1 MDFMWIYEP
10 EAWLALVTLTVLEIV
25 LGIDNIVFI
34 SIFVQPLPPG
44 LREKARIF
52 GLALA
57 MLTRIGL
64 LLTLAWIM
72 KLTAP
77 LFTVLAQEI
86 SGRDLILIGGG
97 LFLLVKSTLEIHS
110 SLEGGEPEHNVGGAA
125 GKLFLVIIVQ
135 IAIID
140 IIFSLD
146 SVITAVGMAQHVEV
160 MALAIII
167 AVIVMMIA
175 SGAISEI
182 IYKHP
187 TIKMLA
193 LSFLVLIGVALI
205 ADGFDKDIPKG
216 YLYFAIAFSIAVEAL
231 NIRLR
236 GKTAVPPVDLYGLDS
251 EQMEITRR
259 KESR

>member
-1 MDFMWIYEP
+1 MFEWIYLP
-10 EAWLALVTLTVLEIV
+10 EAWIALVTLTVLEII

-34 SIFVQPLPPG
+34 SIFVQPLPRP
-44 LREKARIF
+44 LRDQARIF

-72 KLTAP
+72 RLTTP
-77 LFTVLAQEI
+77 LFALLGQEI

-110 SLEGGEPEHNVGGAA
+110 ALEGGDEEISTRRAA
-125 GKLFLVIIVQ
+125 NKMFLIIIVQ

-146 SVITAVGMAQHVEV
+146 SVITAVGMARHVPV
-160 MALAIII
+160 MVIAIVI
-167 AVIVMMIA
+167 AVLIMMVA
-175 SGAISEI
+175 SGVISEI
-182 IYKHP
+182 IYAHP

-205 ADGFDKDIPKG
+205 ADGLDKAIPKG
-216 YLYFAIAFSIAVEAL
+216 YLYFAIAFSVAVEAL
-231 NIRLR
+231 NIRVR
-236 GKTAVPPVDLYGLDS
+236 GRPAPPLDLYGLDS
-251 EQMEITRR
+251 EQKELGRR
-259 KESR
+259 GVKNK